1 MKLTSKTGFTCS
13 QESGSKNY
21 HQSTASFHFLC
32 VYCIDMRLGLYKAR
46 WCWQLQPQVL
56 PMHVL
61 SLRRFC

>member
-21 HQSTASFHFLC
+21 QSTASFHFLC
-32 VYCIDMRLGLYKAR
+32 VYCIDTRLGFYKAR

-56 PMHVL
+56 PTHVL
-61 SLRRFC
+61 SLRRFY